1 MKFFKKIPK
10 FKITGSNM
18 LNAAGALIALY
29 LVVVLGQTI
38 KRNYDLGLQIDS
50 LKSQMNML
58 QDQNDELSYNIQ
70 YYKTNSF
77 KDREARSQ
85 LGLQLPG
92 ENVVIIPNDTPA
104 PTPEVAPA
112 KTTSTKSNTG
122 QWISFLTGTSQ

>member
-1 MKFFKKIPK
+1 MKLFKEIPK
-10 FKITGSNM
+10 FKLTSSNM
-18 LNAAGALIALY
+18 LNAVGVLIVVY
-29 LVVVLGQTI
+29 LVVVLGQTV
-38 KRNYDLGLQIDS
+38 KRNYDLGLQING

-70 YYKTNSF
+70 YYKTDSF

-104 PTPEVAPA
+104 PTPTVTPE
-112 KTTSTKSNTG
+112 KTTAPKSNME
-122 QWISFLTGTSQ
+122 QWIDFLGGNS